1 MTATRATRPEG
12 AGTAETVPAT
22 AKGEA
27 TRAFLL
33 RTAAQVFA
41 EHGYDG
47 TSLNDLIAASGLTK
61 GAFYF
66 YFKSKAALALA
77 VLRDQQDRFLR
88 QVVERVV
95 AAGGAVEQFRAL
107 LPAML
112 DLLATDPGAWA
123 MTRLTKD
130 MAEDPAT
137 AEEASKPMAA
147 WVEFIAGIIR
157 QAQDDG
163 DLRPGLDPRDVAV
176 VVVASFDG
184 LKALTD
190 VLNPGARASV
200 IFSRRAEVLA
210 AIVERGLFLTREN

>member
-1 MTATRATRPEG
+1 M
-12 AGTAETVPAT
+12 VPAT

-33 RTAAQVFA
+33 RTAALVFA
-41 EHGYDG
+41 EHGYAG

-77 VLRDQQDRFLR
+77 VLRDQQGRFLS
-88 QVVERVV
+88 QVVERVLSAGT
-95 AAGGAVEQFRAL
+95 AAEQFQAL
-107 LPAML
+107 QLAML
-112 DLLATDPGAWA
+112 DLLANEPGAWS

-137 AEEASKPMAA
+137 AEEVSKPMAA
-147 WVEFIAGIIR
+147 WVEFIAGIVR
-157 QAQDDG
+157 RAQDDG
-163 DLRPGLDPRDVAV
+163 DFRRGPDPYDVAV
-176 VVVASFDG
+176 VLVGSFDG

-190 VLNPGARASV
+190 VLNPGTQASTAFTQR
-200 IFSRRAEVLA
+200 IGVLLEA
-210 AIVERGLFLTREN
+210 MSMAWLPDPER